1 MLSGKKVLLGV
12 TGSIAAYKTAALVRL
27 LIKNKAE
34 VKVVMTAS
42 ASLFITPLTLSTLS
56 KNEVISD
63 FIDQQQNWNNHVELG
78 LWADLLL
85 IAPASANTIAKMAHG
100 ICDNLLL
107 ATYLSAKC
115 PTMIAPAMDLDMWA
129 HVSTKRN
136 MSTLA
141 QDKVRILPVENGEL
155 ASGLVGEGRMAE
167 PEVILQQLVSF
178 FS

>member
-167 PEVILQQLVSF
+167 PEVILQQLLSF